1 MFIVFHYHHGG
12 FIYLLFLDAIVYLR
26 CTRQTTTTLES
37 TEIVWIE
44 LNRSHKLKLNIFL
57 HLMFFSCAPRCWLA
71 FIVSFALSMCVVC
84 VMCVMC
90 LWINIILCVCGSC
103 LHNAQPSHNILSL
116 IFHFIGP
123 IAMNQYVILLF
134 ICGHF
139 RWPIVNLHVK
149 TDKTSHS
156 LVHDTIAKMN
166 RILIFLSFF
175 AEPNTPGKFIVWF
188 RNETTLLVLWQ
199 PPYPAGIYTHYKVSI
214 EPPDALESV
223 LYVEKEGEPPGPAQA
238 AFKGLV
244 PGRAYNISVQTMSED
259 EISLPTTAQYRT
271 VPLKPSNVTFDPDS
285 TSSNGFRVMWESPK
299 GMSEFDKYQVS
310 ISTSRRQQTVP
321 RTGDSVAWLE
331 FKDNLEPGRTYQVIV
346 KTVSGKV
353 TSWPATAD
361 VTLKPLPVQN
371 LQAVSN
377 ERTGLVTITWEPDS
391 SSYQEEYRISYHEVE
406 TFNGDSSTMTTNQ
419 TSNVLESL
427 LPGRN
432 YSLTVQAISK
442 RMESN
447 ETTIYIVTRPS
458 SPIIED
464 RKSIKDGLN
473 ISWKSDVNSRQ
484 DKYEVMYS
492 RNDTGEVKTIWTT
505 ESRLVIKNLF
515 PGAGY
520 EVKVF
525 AVSHGLRSE
534 PHSYFLAVCKF
545 TVCSHPIWRRK

>member
-1 MFIVFHYHHGG
+1 M
-12 FIYLLFLDAIVYLR
+12 
-26 CTRQTTTTLES
+26 
-37 TEIVWIE
+37 
-44 LNRSHKLKLNIFL
+44 
-57 HLMFFSCAPRCWLA
+57 
-71 FIVSFALSMCVVC
+71 
-84 VMCVMC
+84 
-90 LWINIILCVCGSC
+90 
-103 LHNAQPSHNILSL
+103 
-116 IFHFIGP
+116 
-123 IAMNQYVILLF
+123 
-134 ICGHF
+134 
-139 RWPIVNLHVK
+139 
-149 TDKTSHS
+149 
-156 LVHDTIAKMN
+156 
-166 RILIFLSFF
+166 
-175 AEPNTPGKFIVWF
+175 
-188 RNETTLLVLWQ
+188 LWQ

-271 VPLKPSNVTFDPDS
+271 VPLKPSNVTFDRDS
-285 TSSNGFRVMWESPK
+285 TSSNGFRVMWEAPK

-321 RTGDSVAWLE
+321 RTGDNVAWME

-353 TSWPATAD
+353 TSWPATGD

-371 LQAVSN
+371 LQASSN

-419 TSNVLESL
+419 TNNILESL

-447 ETTIYIVTRPS
+447 DTTIYIVTLPS

-464 RKSIKDGLN
+464 RKSIKEGLN

-505 ESRLVIKNLF
+505 EPRLVIKSLF

-534 PHSYFLAVCKF
+534 PHAYFLAVCK
-545 TVCSHPIWRRK
+545 